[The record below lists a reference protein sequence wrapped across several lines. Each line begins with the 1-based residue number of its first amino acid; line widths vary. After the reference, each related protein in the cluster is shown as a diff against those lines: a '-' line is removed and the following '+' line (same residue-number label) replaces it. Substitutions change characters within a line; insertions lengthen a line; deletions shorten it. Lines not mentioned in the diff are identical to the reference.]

1 MPLFS
6 LRKPR
11 PPRDEADRSPPVDQ
25 DKREISLAETIAPD
39 AAPAPVAE
47 LATARTQLRPAP
59 ADAGAREGDSSLL
72 RTLAADAPGAAPRDP
87 NDPASLA
94 RTLPP
99 SDPAVIAARRAARS
113 LAPSDAISLA
123 RTLASTGQSD
133 EFADDR
139 ALSREELGLVRT
151 QLGDS
156 HDQAITD
163 DPELARRVLEPGGD
177 DRRLKELIR
186 ARLFRSK
193 SAPVKIGRYTI
204 LDRLGEGGM
213 GVVYT
218 AYDDQLDRK
227 IAIKVMRSE
236 AEDGGAGK
244 ARLMREAQ
252 AMARLAHPNIVTVH
266 EVGQV
271 DGQVFVAMEYVRGH
285 SLDQWLKEPRPWR
298 EVLAVFIQAG
308 HGLEAAHRAGLVHRD
323 FKPHNVLLAD
333 DGAVKV
339 LDFGLARAIDSGEAP
354 ATSEALVAAPGNAL
368 RLLDVHLTRT
378 GAIMGTPAYM
388 SPEQHQGLPTDARS
402 DQFSF
407 AVALF
412 EGLHGQHP
420 FNCETLSGLLHD
432 VLQGRIREPPGAAKI
447 PAWVRKA
454 VQRALAV
461 DPAQRYPTIT
471 ALLSE
476 LSRDPLAKRRRALA
490 TAGVAGLVGAIGFGA
505 ATFGQT
511 SAALCQGAEAEI
523 VSIWSKSQHE
533 ALRAAFSATGLPYA
547 ADTLTRL
554 TPHLDAY
561 AAAWVDM
568 RGEACESHRS
578 GAHSDRLYDLR
589 VACLDQ
595 RRASLGA
602 LVDVFLKDTDADT
615 VEKAVIAA
623 TNLPPLA
630 TCANA
635 AALSEAVPP
644 PEDPA
649 IAAEVTDLRDQLTRI
664 KALTDTGKFSK
675 GLELV
680 APIRARAET
689 LGYLPLLA
697 EAELHEGTLEMELHQ
712 IHEAESSLSA
722 AISLGLRSKADPIA
736 LEALSKRIFL
746 RAAVASAPS
755 RALSDASLAQDLLAR
770 LPLDPSASW
779 LLHNNLGT
787 MHDILSDFNAAEL
800 AHRQALAAA
809 AENPWRRALT
819 LANLGSL
826 YLNVAH
832 DPGRATEPLRE
843 AQGQFQTQL
852 GPSHPYVAGINVF
865 VGVSLTEIGDFS
877 RARATLTQSI
887 AVAEASYG
895 ATSPA
900 IANFINPRGLLAIQT
915 RDFSGAKSDCER
927 ALNITLTLDGQ
938 ESSSTPL
945 HLHCLAIAEAGLGN
959 YLTALDLHQRAIDL
973 FLAAE
978 NADAAEALRYQAET
992 FLKMGDL
999 QSALQA
1005 HQRALELREAKLPP
1019 GTPAI
1024 ARSLEGVGRTLTAL
1038 GRHDEAAE
1046 KLTRALAILEAAL
1059 TPENPQFAR
1068 VHRSLGDLALA
1079 RADAAR
1085 AAEHYRKAIDVYAM
1099 VRPQDDG
1106 DLNLT
1111 HLELA
1116 RAQLTDP
1123 ALAAADRAAA
1133 RQRAEAALTILDR
1146 LGPGWAAERDAFRTW
1161 LKDQPNG

>member
-1 MPLFS
+1 M
-6 LRKPR
+6 
-11 PPRDEADRSPPVDQ
+11 DQ
-25 DKREISLAETIAPD
+25 DKREISLAETVAPA

-59 ADAGAREGDSSLL
+59 ADAGAARRDDPSLI
-72 RTLAADAPGAAPRDP
+72 RTLAADAPGAASHDP
-87 NDPASLA
+87 GDPANLA

-133 EFADDR
+133 ELADEHADDR
-139 ALSREELGLVRT
+139 ALSREELGLIRT

-177 DRRLKELIR
+177 DRRLKDLIR

-193 SAPVKIGRYTI
+193 AAPVKIGRYTI

-236 AEDGGAGK
+236 SEEGEVGK

-271 DGQVFVAMEYVRGH
+271 DGQVFVAMEYVRGQ
-285 SLDQWLKEPRPWR
+285 SLDQWLKQPRPWR
-298 EVLAVFIQAG
+298 DVLAVFLQAG
-308 HGLEAAHRAGLVHRD
+308 RGLDAAHHAGLVHRD

-333 DGAVKV
+333 NGAVKV
-339 LDFGLARAIDSGEAP
+339 LDFGLARAVDGGAEAEG
-354 ATSEALVAAPGNAL
+354 AESRALVPSPGNAVK
-368 RLLDVHLTRT
+368 LLDAHLTRT

-388 SPEQHQGLPTDARS
+388 SPEQHKGLTADARS

-412 EGLHGQHP
+412 EGLHGQSP
-420 FNCETLSGLLHD
+420 FDCETLAGLLHD
-432 VLQGRIREPPGAAKI
+432 VLQGRIREPADAAKV
-447 PAWVRKA
+447 PAWIRKIVR
-454 VQRALAV
+454 RALAV
-461 DPAQRYPTIT
+461 DPAQRYPTIAAMLT
-471 ALLSE
+471 E
-476 LSRDPLAKRRRALA
+476 LARDPVAKRRRALA
-490 TAGVAGLVGAIGFGA
+490 TAGVAGLVGALGFGA
-505 ATFGQT
+505 ATYGQT
-511 SAALCQGAEAEI
+511 SAALCQGAAAEI
-523 VSIWSKSQHE
+523 ASIWSKSQHE

-568 RGEACESHRS
+568 RGEACESHQS

-595 RRASLGA
+595 RRVSLGA
-602 LVDVFLKDTDADT
+602 LVDVFLQNTDADT

-630 TCANA
+630 TCADA

-649 IAAEVTDLRDQLTRI
+649 IAAEVADLREQLTRI

-697 EAELHEGTLEMELHQ
+697 EAELHEGTLEMELH
-712 IHEAESSLSA
+712 EATAAESSLSA

-746 RAAVASAPS
+746 RSVIAYEPS
-755 RALSDASLAQDLLAR
+755 RATNDANLAQDLLERVPPTLGA
-770 LPLDPSASW
+770 AW
-779 LLHNNLGT
+779 LMHNNIGV
-787 MHDILSDFNAAEL
+787 MHDLLSDLSAAESSFSN
-800 AHRQALAAA
+800 AL
-809 AENPWRRALT
+809 ESTTEHSWSRAVT
-819 LANLGSL
+819 LLNLGSL
-826 YLNVAH
+826 HLNVGHNPRRAIGPLQEAH
-832 DPGRATEPLRE
+832 RVLASS
-843 AQGQFQTQL
+843 L
-852 GPSHPYVAGINVF
+852 GPTHPYLVTININIAVAHTEFGDFKPAQEALHNATIIAQKTH
-865 VGVSLTEIGDFS
+865 GPESILLTEILN
-877 RARATLTQSI
+877 R
-887 AVAEASYG
+887 
-895 ATSPA
+895 
-900 IANFINPRGLLAIQT
+900 RGLLDLDR
-915 RDFSGAKSDCER
+915 RDFTNARENCQRAAEISPHTEGAD
-927 ALNITLTLDGQ
+927 I
-938 ESSSTPL
+938 SSAAINL
-945 HLHCLAIAEAGLGN
+945 ACLGAAEAGLGH
-959 YLTALDLHQRAIDL
+959 YPIALEHHQRAVDL
-973 FLAAE
+973 FLAAD
-978 NADAAEALRYQAET
+978 NVDAPEALRYQAET
-992 FLKMGDL
+992 FLKMGDP

-1085 AAEHYRKAIDVYAM
+1085 AAEHYRKAIDVYGM

-1133 RQRAEAALTILDR
+1133 RQRAEAALTMLDR

-1161 LKDQPNG
+1161 LKDHPHG

>member
-533 ALRAAFSATGLPYA
+533 SLRAAFSATGLPYA

-630 TCANA
+630 TCADA

-697 EAELHEGTLEMELHQ
+697 EAELHEGTLEMELQ
-712 IHEAESSLSA
+712 EATAAESSLSA

-746 RAAVASAPS
+746 RAAVASEPN
-755 RALSDASLAQDLLAR
+755 RALSDASIAR
-770 LPLDPSASW
+770 DFLERTPPTPGAAW
-779 LLHNNLGT
+779 LLHNNIGV
-787 MHDILSDFNAAEL
+787 MHDILSDLSASEAA
-800 AHRQALAAA
+800 HTSALAAA
-809 AENPWRRALT
+809 AENPWHRALT

-832 DPGRATEPLRE
+832 NPGRAAGPLQE
-843 AQGQFQTQL
+843 AHHILESNL
-852 GPSHPYVAGINVF
+852 GLGHPYLAMIDGFLGVAM
-865 VGVSLTEIGDFS
+865 TELGDFNGAQRTLNNALS
-877 RARATLTQSI
+877 TTKSAYGESSPASASLLNRLGLLDLDRRDFTNARAHCKD
-887 AVAEASYG
+887 AVERIIRTDGSDTSSESFPLFCV
-895 ATSPA
+895 AT
-900 IANFINPRGLLAIQT
+900 
-915 RDFSGAKSDCER
+915 
-927 ALNITLTLDGQ
+927 
-938 ESSSTPL
+938 
-945 HLHCLAIAEAGLGN
+945 AEAGLGN
-959 YLTALDLHQRAIDL
+959 YP
-973 FLAAE
+973 
-978 NADAAEALRYQAET
+978 
-992 FLKMGDL
+992 
-999 QSALQA
+999 S
-1005 HQRALELREAKLPP
+1005 P
-1019 GTPAI
+1019 
-1024 ARSLEGVGRTLTAL
+1024 
-1038 GRHDEAAE
+1038 
-1046 KLTRALAILEAAL
+1046 
-1059 TPENPQFAR
+1059 
-1068 VHRSLGDLALA
+1068 
-1079 RADAAR
+1079 
-1085 AAEHYRKAIDVYAM
+1085 
-1099 VRPQDDG
+1099 
-1106 DLNLT
+1106 
-1111 HLELA
+1111 
-1116 RAQLTDP
+1116 
-1123 ALAAADRAAA
+1123 
-1133 RQRAEAALTILDR
+1133 
-1146 LGPGWAAERDAFRTW
+1146 
-1161 LKDQPNG
+1161 